1 MRACVCAS
9 VCACVRVCVCACVR
23 VCVSVCACVCVIIFI
38 IYLYIHTY
46 NKIHIYTRNWGG
58 ITRYYSC
65 SSVLNYIFEK
75 YHALVLIFIVETT
88 HIFRNT
94 SEYFISMYWEN

>member
-9 VCACVRVCVCACVR
+9 VCACVCLYVR
-23 VCVSVCACVCVIIFI
+23 ACVCVFIFI

-58 ITRYYSC
+58 ITRNYSC
-65 SSVLNYIFEK
+65 ISVMNYISEK
-75 YHALVLIFIVETT
+75 YLH
-88 HIFRNT
+88 
-94 SEYFISMYWEN
+94 S